1 MRRDRCPRNCSQ
13 RPGDQLLIID
23 RVLVDR
29 YGNQRWTFVLRG
41 TIVQVFPGGDALM
54 SFEAS
59 NSFRKGVINT
69 QGAIRF
75 SDYDIRQSHRQ
86 ARRTFPRQR

>member
-1 MRRDRCPRNCSQ
+1 MSRELLPKTG
-13 RPGDQLLIID
+13 RPLLIID

-75 SDYDIRQSHRQ
+75 RDFDIRQSHRQ
-86 ARRTFPRQR
+86 ARRPFPRQR

>member
-1 MRRDRCPRNCSQ
+1 MSRELLPKTG
-13 RPGDQLLIID
+13 RPLLIID

-29 YGNQRWTFVLRG
+29 SGNQRWTFVLRG

-86 ARRTFPRQR
+86 ARRPFPRQR

>member
-1 MRRDRCPRNCSQ
+1 MSRELLPKTG
-13 RPGDQLLIID
+13 RPLLIID

-75 SDYDIRQSHRQ
+75 SDFDIRQSHRQ
-86 ARRTFPRQR
+86 ARRPFPRQR

>member
-1 MRRDRCPRNCSQ
+1 MSRELLPKTG
-13 RPGDQLLIID
+13 RPLLIID

-54 SFEAS
+54 SFQAS

-75 SDYDIRQSHRQ
+75 SDFDIRQSHRQ
-86 ARRTFPRQR
+86 ARRPFPRQR

>member
-1 MRRDRCPRNCSQ
+1 MSRELLPKTG
-13 RPGDQLLIID
+13 RPLLIID

-86 ARRTFPRQR
+86 ARRPFPRQR

>member
-1 MRRDRCPRNCSQ
+1 MSRELLPKTG
-13 RPGDQLLIID
+13 RPLLIID

-54 SFEAS
+54 SFQAS

-86 ARRTFPRQR
+86 ARRPFPRQR